1 MHTIYGVTPDANT
14 VWKSE
19 RYIFMVH
26 FQKFTQHKVDAD
38 HKVVPEWGARGEKNT
53 SYYNQTMLY
62 MLVIF
67 HR

>member
-1 MHTIYGVTPDANT
+1 
-14 VWKSE
+14 
-19 RYIFMVH
+19 MVN
-26 FQKFTQHKVDAD
+26 FQKFTQHKVDGH
-38 HKVVPEWGARGEKNT
+38 HKVAAEWGARAEKNT